1 MPSAAT
7 VSRPA
12 VPWMRAI
19 RPPVW
24 GGAGGAV
31 VAASR
36 GMGADMSEDRGE
48 DMGGGPLQSG
58 KWGMRL
64 SGRGDRGSASHGDGR
79 RAVMAYGVREFE
91 GAAQPSTASASIS
104 MRRPAGRP
112 T

>member
-31 VAASR
+31 VAASS
-36 GMGADMSEDRGE
+36 MGE

-64 SGRGDRGSASHGDGR
+64 SGRGDRGTASHGEGG
-79 RAVMAYGVREFE
+79 RAVMTYGVREFE
-91 GAAQPSTASASIS
+91 VVAQPSTASASIS